1 MNVNLRLENKK
12 ESVID
17 LKTYRELEEAK
28 TLDTNDLFDIFH
40 NRFVED
46 KDFKLRRLDTSL
58 IDMIKNKY
66 VVNLDE
72 INLKLREI
80 AENKSYSEYH
90 LYHLCSFVTEPNIE
104 YFMNLLDVMP
114 YLLFSIYF
122 NDHKYDHLYTKEL
135 IEEVIK
141 RDNRNFIYLKRIDFS
156 PEIQL
161 MLAEN
166 LGSNFIGLSN
176 NQTIEAQEMAFS
188 KMTYKQQLSE
198 VNDFPVF
205 KNILFKEDYSLCD
218 KINEDLL
225 TIVVKTAYIMA
236 TERMY
241 NSLYPTQAN
250 KFLDYIKN
258 KDKTLYKR
266 CIFELSISDDGKTIG
281 YNILPF

>member
-1 MNVNLRLENKK
+1 M
-12 ESVID
+12 
-17 LKTYRELEEAK
+17 KTYKELEEAK
-28 TLDTNDLFDIFH
+28 SLNTNDLFDIFR
-40 NRFVED
+40 NRFV
-46 KDFKLRRLDTSL
+46 DTWF
-58 IDMIKNKY
+58 IDMIRNKY

-72 INLKLREI
+72 INIKLREI
-80 AENKSYSEYH
+80 AENRSYSEYH
-90 LYHLCSFVTEPNIE
+90 LYCLCSFVTEPNIE

-114 YLLFSIYF
+114 YLLFSLYF

-135 IEEVIK
+135 IEEVIQ
-141 RDNRNFIYLKRIDFS
+141 RDNRNFIYLKGIDFS

-166 LGSNFIGLSN
+166 LCSNFIGLSN

-188 KMTYKQQLSE
+188 KMTYEQQLAE
-198 VNDFPVF
+198 VNNFPVF

-225 TIVVKTAYIMA
+225 SIVVKTAYIMA
-236 TERMY
+236 TEKMY

-250 KFLDYIKN
+250 KFLNYIKD
-258 KDKTLYKR
+258 KDETFYRK
-266 CIFELSISDDGKTIG
+266 CIFELAISDDGKTIG